1 MFSAAQSA
9 ALSPARET
17 NGLIPES
24 MSRPAD
30 IFLPTWH
37 GGRPAAVDVHVISP
51 LQQSIVLESAFTPG
65 HALHVGTQRKLAAH
79 LQPCRSVG
87 VTFIPL
93 VVESLGGLSEDLI
106 KTARDIGDFMDQR
119 VNPSHARSSCT
130 KHLFHRLAVALWR
143 GNDSLWL
150 HRQSPWPL
158 PWTESSESQT
168 FEFCFSSFTHWCM
181 CAHSAQLY

>member
-1 MFSAAQSA
+1 MKCKYKSFYRLLVMFSWILIRGFAKWCLVLELFSAAQSA

-37 GGRPAAVDVHVISP
+37 GGRPAALVISP
-51 LQQSIVLESAFTPG
+51 LQQSIVLESAFTP
-65 HALHVGTQRKLAAH
+65 AWSCPSCGTQRKLAAH
-79 LQPCRSVG
+79 LQPCHSVG
-87 VTFIPL
+87 VTLIPL

-130 KHLFHRLAVALWR
+130 KHLH
-143 GNDSLWL
+143 
-150 HRQSPWPL
+150 P
-158 PWTESSESQT
+158 
-168 FEFCFSSFTHWCM
+168 M
-181 CAHSAQLY
+181 